1 VQELKSVTDRPVDNR
16 VAAGFNCVVSPGWN
30 CICNRAT
37 ELQADRKAMRELV
50 KSALANLIMSRMTFS
65 MLKMGQVCSTGTNSA
80 TLFFEESDPD
90 PLQFT
95 SAIFWWLRRSC
106 RCW

>member
-1 VQELKSVTDRPVDNR
+1 
-16 VAAGFNCVVSPGWN
+16 
-30 CICNRAT
+30 
-37 ELQADRKAMRELV
+37 
-50 KSALANLIMSRMTFS
+50 MSRMTFS

-95 SAIFWWLRRSC
+95 SAIFCFLSV
-106 RCW
+106 